1 MNALSKI
8 DWTMWLATLGLV
20 MSFREGALWLMRTLG
35 HPELGNL
42 TGLLSLLAV
51 LLILRQFKPVSQR
64 LVDCNNRMLK
74 ESAFAF
80 LPICVGSL
88 IMLSHMGQEIP
99 LFLVVLI
106 VSTLLPLWVYAR
118 LAKRFI

>member
-1 MNALSKI
+1 MNAFAKI
-8 DWTMWLATLGLV
+8 DWSMWLATLGLV
-20 MSFREGALWLMRTLG
+20 ISFREGALWLMRHMG

-42 TGLLSLLAV
+42 TGLLSLLA
-51 LLILRQFKPVSQR
+51 LLLVLRQFRPVSQR

-88 IMLSHMGQEIP
+88 MMLAHMGKEIP
-99 LFLVVLI
+99 LFLVVLCI
-106 VSTLLPLWVYAR
+106 STLLPLWVYAR